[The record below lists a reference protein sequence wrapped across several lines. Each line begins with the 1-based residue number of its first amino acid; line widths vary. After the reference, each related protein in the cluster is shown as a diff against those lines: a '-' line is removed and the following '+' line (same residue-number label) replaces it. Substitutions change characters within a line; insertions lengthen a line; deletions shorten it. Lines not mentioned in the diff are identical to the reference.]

1 MSLDL
6 VLRNA
11 RVPDGDG
18 EVSVDIGIRD
28 GRFAEVAA
36 AISSE
41 ALSVDC
47 GNSLVVP
54 GFVESHI
61 HLDKSCLLDRCRTD
75 EGTLDEAI
83 REVAAAKRG
92 FTVEDVY
99 SRAQRTLERAILNG
113 TTRMRTH
120 VEVDPVVGLKGFE
133 AIAVLKRDYAWAVD
147 LSICVFPQEGLLNNP
162 GTEDL
167 LVSALDAGADLIGG
181 CPYTDRDPVA
191 QIDRIF
197 ELARR
202 FDVDIDFHLGFD
214 INPDGMTVWRVCENA
229 ERFGW
234 GGRVTIGHVSKLS
247 ALPPD
252 ALGDVA
258 RRMPASR

>member
-202 FDVDIDFHLGFD
+202 FDVDIDFHLDFD
-214 INPDGMTVWRVCENA
+214 INPDGVAGLRECGTVRLGRARHDRARLEALRVA
-229 ERFGW
+229 
-234 GGRVTIGHVSKLS
+234 
-247 ALPPD
+247 
-252 ALGDVA
+252 A
-258 RRMPASR
+258 RCAG